1 MKVNDGG
8 FLVSN
13 SAQALWVRLIAGP
26 FKAHSNRAFRC
37 IALANPVDAAM
48 KIRVK
53 LVCGRTVERRD

>member
-1 MKVNDGG
+1 MMEV
-8 FLVSN
+8 FLFRTPPRHSG
-13 SAQALWVRLIAGP
+13 VRLIAGP

-53 LVCGRTVERRD
+53 LFCGRTVERRD